1 MGTPDRASA
10 WAVSKAWRSLPR
22 RTRHDLV
29 LAVVKGQRPRTDRA
43 TWRTALDW
51 AERYPA
57 LAVPQVLMAA
67 CFSYQAARGIYDQFG
82 WLVGAVACYL
92 LVTAAWTT
100 FATARIRRSP
110 GPLDVMRPADPRVDN
125 ATS

>member
-1 MGTPDRASA
+1 VGTTNHASA

-29 LAVVKGQRPRTDRA
+29 LAVVRGQRPRTDHE

-67 CFSYQAARGIYDQFG
+67 CFSYQAARGIYDPFG
-82 WLVGAVACYL
+82 WLVGAFACYL
-92 LVTAAWTT
+92 LVAAAWTT
-100 FATARIRRSP
+100 FATARIRSSP
-110 GPLDVMRPADPRVDN
+110 GPLAAERPSDPRVDN
-125 ATS
+125 VTS